1 LNLLEVNYL
10 AVLVATV
17 VTMVLGFLWY
27 SPVLFGRAWAKL
39 RHVKM
44 EGMSGGGPLT
54 YILTALTALGGSFI
68 LALLLTM
75 GDETTWVTG
84 LAVGALIGL
93 SISLKIGMNYLF
105 ENAKLPL
112 YLPHWRHHHR
122 RLAGLGNHHKEP
134 SQKDLACKIL
144 GSLFFAFCGD
154 SITPNLCNKVSPQAR
169 SRTPAYTGA
178 GPFGD
183 TTSS

>member
-1 LNLLEVNYL
+1 MNLLEVNYL

-44 EGMSGGGPLT
+44 EEMSGGGPLT

-75 GDETTWVTG
+75 GDATTWVTG

-112 YLPHWRHHHR
+112 Y
-122 RLAGLGNHHKEP
+122 
-134 SQKDLACKIL
+134 
-144 GSLFFAFCGD
+144 F
-154 SITPNLCNKVSPQAR
+154 ITVGYHLV
-169 SRTPAYTGA
+169 AYLIGGIIIGA
-178 GPFGD
+178 WQG
-183 TTSS
+183 